1 MTIFGINTES
11 SNMVNTLTDLKL
23 YLLTW
28 NVVGRPPIEDLR
40 EALGLAEPVDISHIP
55 DFYGLA
61 LQEVSCKP
69 QDLLAEM
76 IIEDPWV
83 VAFRD
88 ILQKWGY
95 VKLKQIRLQGMSLY
109 LFSKREHI
117 TYIRGLQTSYTR
129 TGLGGMWGNKG
140 GVTIRFNAYGCSVC
154 IVNCHLAAHDSEL
167 QQRIDDYNS
176 ILDHQKFVD
185 PQTENI
191 ITHDYTFWFGDL
203 NFRLDEFTA
212 EEIVHLVEKKN
223 YPQLLLKD
231 QLRKVIK
238 LGQAFSEFTESPPM
252 FPPTYKYNIGR
263 SEYDISKRKPAW
275 TDRVL
280 FRFTP
285 NAYENVTL
293 SLKQLHYGCHEKYE
307 QSDHKPVTSSFLL
320 KVFSHPKEKRVF
332 FLPIKD
338 WRVNSDSAAWYT
350 FSEGAEPSTWDWIGL
365 FRADYTS
372 TDEHV
377 CYIWAPVRPSSS
389 TPVLPADSC
398 IPEEQNDS
406 QASSCPATSLRQ
418 HQGPWYRVVF
428 ADQTLLIPGR
438 YRLFYISSEFD
449 DILGVSEPFEY
460 IPSHGDVAIGGGLF
474 SDVPLLASLA
484 VVIFAMIMLLL
495 RC

>member
-1 MTIFGINTES
+1 
-11 SNMVNTLTDLKL
+11 MVNTLMDLKL

-28 NVVGRPPIEDLR
+28 NVVGRPPVDDLR
-40 EALGLAEPVDISHIP
+40 GALGLADPVDVSQIP

-69 QDLLAEM
+69 HDLLAEM
-76 IIEDPWV
+76 IVEDPWV

-88 ILQKWGY
+88 ILQKWDY

-117 TYIRGLQTSYTR
+117 THVRGLQTSYTR

-140 GVTIRFNAYGCSVC
+140 GVTIRFSVYGCSIC

-212 EEIVHLVEKKN
+212 EEIVHLVQKKS
-223 YPQLLLKD
+223 YSQLLLKD

-238 LGQAFSEFTESPPM
+238 LGQAFSEFSESPPV
-252 FPPTYKYNIGR
+252 FAPTYKYNIGKDD
-263 SEYDISKRKPAW
+263 YDISKRKPAW

-285 NAYENVTL
+285 NAYDNVTL
-293 SLKQLHYGCHEKYE
+293 SLKQLHYNSHDLYK

-320 KVFSHPKEKRVF
+320 KVFSQPKEKQVF

-365 FRADYTS
+365 FRADYSS
-372 TDEHV
+372 TEEHV

-389 TPVLPADSC
+389 TPVLPSE
-398 IPEEQNDS
+398 PYSQNEQNDS
-406 QASSCPATSLRQ
+406 QVSTSSVRQ

-449 DILGVSEPFEY
+449 DILGVSDPFEY
-460 IPSHGDVAIGGGLF
+460 IPPHDEVAYGGGLF
-474 SDVPLLASLA
+474 RDVPLLASVA
-484 VVIFAMIMLLL
+484 VVIFAMIILLL